1 MFQVHANAWIKQIAE
16 VKRREEGER
25 DVGIRAIL
33 IGGIR
38 EDAA

>member
-16 VKRREEGER
+16 VKTREGGER
-25 DVGIRAIL
+25 EVGKRAIV

-38 EDAA
+38 EGAA